1 VNTKQVFVGITGAS
15 GAIYGVRLV
24 RALKSE
30 GHEVHLVVSKWG
42 AETLKYEL
50 GITVASLS
58 HEVDNFY
65 NEDDLTAGP
74 ASGSFHLD
82 AVVIIPCSMKT
93 LASIAHGYADNLI
106 TRAADCALKERRK
119 LILVPR
125 ETPLNLVHIRNMAA
139 VTEAGA
145 ILIPASPAFWHRPKT
160 IEELVDSVIDRV
172 LSHLSSRRD
181 SAPTWTGE

>member
-65 NEDDLTAGP
+65 N
-74 ASGSFHLD
+74 
-82 AVVIIPCSMKT
+82 
-93 LASIAHGYADNLI
+93 
-106 TRAADCALKERRK
+106 
-119 LILVPR
+119 
-125 ETPLNLVHIRNMAA
+125 
-139 VTEAGA
+139 
-145 ILIPASPAFWHRPKT
+145 
-160 IEELVDSVIDRV
+160 
-172 LSHLSSRRD
+172 
-181 SAPTWTGE
+181 